1 MSVYVHL
8 ATGFEEVEALSV
20 VDILRRAKIDV
31 ETVSVMGDRMVLGS
45 HDIPVQAD
53 ILIENGDYENC
64 EMMVFPGGFEGTT
77 NMANHEGLLMRL
89 REFTDQKKWVAAIC
103 AAPMILGEL
112 GLLDGKEATCYP
124 GLERHLFGAELRQD
138 NVVVSENFITSKGPA
153 TAMDFALKIIEVL
166 KDKEAAQEIADGLL
180 FERRQCSD

>member
-8 ATGFEEVEALSV
+8 ATGFEEVEALTV
-20 VDILRRAKIDV
+20 VDILRRAEINV
-31 ETVSVMGDRMVLGS
+31 ETVSVTGDRLVLGT

-64 EMMVFPGGFEGTT
+64 EMMVFPGGFTGTT

-89 REFTDQKKWVAAIC
+89 REFTDKQKWVAAIC

-124 GLERHLFGAELRQD
+124 GLERHLFGATIKSD
-138 NVVVSENFITSKGPA
+138 NVVVYENYITSKGPA
-153 TAMDFALKIIEVL
+153 TAMEFAVKIVEVL
-166 KDKEAAQEIADGLL
+166 KGREIAQEIADALL
-180 FERRQCSD
+180 MNQ